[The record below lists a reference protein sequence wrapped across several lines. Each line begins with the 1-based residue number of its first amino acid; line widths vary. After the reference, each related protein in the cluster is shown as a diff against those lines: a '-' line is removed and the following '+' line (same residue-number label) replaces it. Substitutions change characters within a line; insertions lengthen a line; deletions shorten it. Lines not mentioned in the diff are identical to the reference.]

1 MFQSTKCIVISKLRY
16 KDNDLIVK
24 CFTEKLGVQ
33 SFLIRGIFKSS
44 KRKAFHLAY
53 FGYLSLLEI
62 NFDFKKNKSLHFIKD
77 LKVLNTKSLLTTDI
91 QRSSISVFI
100 AEILDSILDNEYSDI
115 QLFEL
120 TETLIEELM
129 NEEFTNLIHIVYLV
143 YLSKILGFYPDM
155 TNSNLPNFNLKEGR
169 FTDTSNN
176 EYCISGENLTVLKL
190 VLGTN
195 FDAYTSL
202 IISNANKRAVLEV
215 ILLYFKLHL
224 DDFKEPKSLNVL
236 QQVFS

>member
-1 MFQSTKCIVISKLRY
+1 M
-16 KDNDLIVK
+16 
-24 CFTEKLGVQ
+24 
-33 SFLIRGIFKSS
+33 
-44 KRKAFHLAY
+44 
-53 FGYLSLLEI
+53 
-62 NFDFKKNKSLHFIKD
+62 
-77 LKVLNTKSLLTTDI
+77 NTKSLLNTDI

-100 AEILDSILDNEYSDI
+100 AEILDSILDKDYSDI

-155 TNSNLPNFNLKEGR
+155 TNSNLPYFDLKEGR
-169 FTDTSNN
+169 FTNTSTT

-236 QQVFS
+236 QQVYS